1 MTPSTPPAASPSGS
15 AGSAAGAV
23 AAYLRG
29 LEQTGTVSRA
39 VRRQRGWALREA
51 LLFAALRARR
61 DPALPLAPDERAV
74 LDQHTGG
81 VRLADLFTDD
91 FAEQWLTHADAT
103 LSGATPV
110 PATQRA
116 RITSL
121 RALAAATGHDL
132 PAHREPKPLLRGLL
146 TEPQITTALR
156 ALTQRLP
163 GRGPDDHVRLAAILS
178 VMAAWPVRSAA
189 LADLRLTQ
197 LHDRPGGITL
207 DVAAEGEP
215 APLLTGLGADRLRAW
230 LDVRSGLVGALLGGP
245 VRTVWV
251 SIRSNSRPG
260 GPRGSAPLPPGMP
273 LRPRGLQRAYA
284 RSVEA
289 ANAVHHGLPGF
300 PLPRSLDLL
309 RRSVEQSV
317 PRR

>member
-103 LSGATPV
+103 LRGATPV

-207 DVAAEGEP
+207 DVAAEGE
-215 APLLTGLGADRLRAW
+215 
-230 LDVRSGLVGALLGGP
+230 LLGGP